1 MNSCCRSLYGH
12 HRLLFATLVFL
23 KMKEKTD
30 SKVLSD
36 EELRLL
42 LTGGRVEE
50 RCVSQELF
58 WEHGLTIYFFC
69 WMSFD
74 KHVFHYANYF
84 LGTWFNNLFFCWM
97 SFDKH
102 VFHYANYKCTLDA
115 SLARHLDHLY
125 SKQHVRVIRFSIV
138 YYIQV
143 YQTSF

>member
-58 WEHGLTIYFFC
+58 WEHGLTIYFFVGC
-69 WMSFD
+69 HSTNTSFTMLTTSWE
-74 KHVFHYANYF
+74 HGLIIYF
-84 LGTWFNNLFFCWM
+84 FVGCHSINT
-97 SFDKH
+97 SFTMLTTN
-102 VFHYANYKCTLDA
+102 APLM
-115 SLARHLDHLY
+115 
-125 SKQHVRVIRFSIV
+125 
-138 YYIQV
+138 QV
-143 YQTSF
+143 YQGISIIYIQNSTCM